1 MRTRT
6 RLAAP
11 LVGLAWALVA
21 CGGSGGDRA
30 GRFCAEV
37 KADQPTITATVA
49 DPTGVDHV
57 VDRFHDLEQTA
68 PLAIEDDWQV
78 LTQLVE
84 TAAAIAPG
92 DTAGQDPPR
101 HGRLRSRPLGAERR
115 RLGALGLRR
124 RPDAARHRGLD
135 HACDR
140 SCDDHA
146 SRLGLTRRDVRPRTP
161 GSAGASRYATEVLQ
175 FSEVMQ
181 TRFPS
186 LT

>member
-6 RLAAP
+6 RLVAP

-57 VDRFHDLEQTA
+57 VDRFRDLEQTA

-92 DTAGQDPPR
+92 DTAAR
-101 HGRLRSRPLGAERR
+101 TRFVT
-115 RLGALGLRR
+115 
-124 RPDAARHRGLD
+124 AAYE
-135 HACDR
+135 ADR
-140 SCDDHA
+140 SVQNVVGWVRSVCGVDLTLPAIAA
-146 SRLGLTRRDVRPRTP
+146 STAPATAPATTTP
-161 GSAGASRYATEVLQ
+161 GASG
-175 FSEVMQ
+175 
-181 TRFPS
+181 
-186 LT
+186 

>member
-21 CGGSGGDRA
+21 CGGNGGDRA

-49 DPTGVDHV
+49 DPTGVEAV
-57 VDRFHDLEQTA
+57 VDRFRALEQTA

-84 TAAAIAPG
+84 TAAAISPG
-92 DTAGQDPPR
+92 DA
-101 HGRLRSRPLGAERR
+101 
-115 RLGALGLRR
+115 
-124 RPDAARHRGLD
+124 AARTRLVTAAHE
-135 HACDR
+135 ADR
-140 SCDDHA
+140 SVQNVVGWVRSVCGVDLTLPAIAA
-146 SRLGLTRRDVRPRTP
+146 STIP
-161 GSAGASRYATEVLQ
+161 ATAPPTTAPAT
-175 FSEVMQ
+175 SG
-181 TRFPS
+181 
-186 LT
+186 